1 MAKVGDLLV
10 PIFRYHLNSAAWLFI
25 KDPTGLSRKVK
36 TDVDQ

>member
-10 PIFRYHLNSAAWLFI
+10 PIFRYHSNFTAWIFM
-25 KDPTGLSRKVK
+25 KGPTGLSRKVK